1 MKNEIMI
8 NLNTIPARELAPG
21 FSSKLVHGERLTLSV
36 VDIKKD
42 SVLPEHHHMHEQVT
56 FIVEGELDMVIGG
69 KKILLTTGHVY
80 VIPPDVPHSA
90 VAKTDCRVIDVFSPV
105 REDYK

>member
-1 MKNEIMI
+1 MTEINSIPPRQLVPGIMGHYVHGVNCTLGYV
-8 NLNTIPARELAPG
+8 NLNAG
-21 FSSKLVHGERLTLSV
+21 SS
-36 VDIKKD
+36 I
-42 SVLPEHHHMHEQVT
+42 PEHHHIHEQIT

-80 VIPPDVPHSA
+80 VIPPDIPHSA